1 MNKILF
7 TIIACIL
14 VVSAMAQTKGTL
26 EYLDKNCGIYPIMLN
41 DSITKHLKVLTPI
54 GKMACGLLI
63 ACTKL

>member
-1 MNKILF
+1 
-7 TIIACIL
+7 
-14 VVSAMAQTKGTL
+14 MAQTKGTL